1 MQAVTLPTGLQ
12 SPGVGFSNLGLA
24 KLRWPAG
31 LRAPSVGVYQGM
43 EQVNLP
49 DGLQDPS
56 SLFNLSVEQVD
67 MPAGQRFNLKMEEA
81 YLPAGSQS
89 LGLSLPNLRLR
100 LWRPLRLRQPRKL
113 CFQRAGTT
121 SLETI
126 RTLAKSCSWHQATRG
141 SGRSGPHQQRS
152 KMHSPR

>member
-24 KLRWPAG
+24 KVRWPAC

-56 SLFNLSVEQVD
+56 CLFYLCVEQVD
-67 MPAGQRFNLKMEEA
+67 MPAGQRFYLSVEEV
-81 YLPAGSQS
+81 YLPAGARS
-89 LGLSLPNLRLR
+89 LGLSLPNLNLVPMGAPGEPSAASGKMTQF
-100 LWRPLRLRQPRKL
+100 RPQFVSPL
-113 CFQRAGTT
+113 
-121 SLETI
+121 
-126 RTLAKSCSWHQATRG
+126 LA
-141 SGRSGPHQQRS
+141 
-152 KMHSPR
+152 